1 MAVRNCAHQH
11 VEAAIAA
18 KRDYLPRFVER
29 LDAVRLPHR
38 RADGAIVEGTD
49 DALRTALPD
58 VIGGP
63 QRVQARIEHKDGV
76 LGRKFAHRAC
86 HCLWMDS
93 IRASAEIGLAI
104 ELFIPLPAL
113 TAHPFEKAIVLLFGH
128 LVQQQLDRRLD
139 RAGGGEGGRSAP
151 PSTSARSSIWIALPL
166 PGK

>member
-1 MAVRNCAHQH
+1 VREIDPFIASGQAHLLRLQVYEAKCAVVVDDDLDGQLVMSGSQKFAHQH

-18 KRDYLPRFVER
+18 KRDYLPRFVEH

-93 IRASAEIGLAI
+93 VRASAETGLAI

-113 TAHPFEKAIVLLFGH
+113 TAHPFEKAIVL
-128 LVQQQLDRRLD
+128 
-139 RAGGGEGGRSAP
+139 
-151 PSTSARSSIWIALPL
+151 
-166 PGK
+166 